1 MKWKTEQRKIDDLI
15 PHETNP
21 RRLTD
26 QQAADL
32 KASLQRFDLAEIPA
46 INTNNK
52 ILAGHQRLK
61 TMQLLGRGDEIIDVR
76 VPDRELTADEEREYL
91 IRSNKNTGEWDMDM
105 LQDSFELDALTDWGF
120 DEGDL
125 GSFDVEGIDPPEL
138 ADGDKEPFQQMTFTL
153 HDEQAEMVKQA
164 IDRAKQDGHG
174 ESAVNENSNGNALAW
189 ICRAFNG
196 GRNG

>member
-26 QQAADL
+26 KQAADL

-61 TMQLLGRGDEIIDVR
+61 TMQLLGRGQEVIDVR

-91 IRSNKNTGEWDMDM
+91 IRSNKNTGEWDMDV
-105 LQDSFELDALTDWGF
+105 LQESFELDALTDWGF
-120 DEGDL
+120 SEDELQAFESPD
-125 GSFDVEGIDPPEL
+125 FDPGTEDEQGQLDEIDPDNVQCPKCGKVF
-138 ADGDKEPFQQMTFTL
+138 DGRENK
-153 HDEQAEMVKQA
+153 
-164 IDRAKQDGHG
+164 AKD
-174 ESAVNENSNGNALAW
+174 
-189 ICRAFNG
+189 
-196 GRNG
+196 